1 MDKKNIIGLLIGKFS
16 ILRLIRS
23 TLIIYVLVGFWA
35 FFFSDQ
41 LIFLPRPSSYQENQ
55 EFIKLQS
62 SDKVQI
68 TGVYLTLPKAK
79 YTILYSHGNAEDLGE
94 ILPRLRDL
102 RDIGF
107 NIFSYDYQGYGTSQ
121 GHSSVKGAYQ
131 DINAA
136 YEYLTQQLGI
146 PSNQI
151 IVYGRSVGGGPSVD
165 LASRQPVAGLVIE
178 SSFTTA
184 FRVLTRIPIYPFDKF
199 PNIDKIKNVNSPV
212 LVMHGNA
219 DRVVPF
225 SHGKQ
230 LFAQA
235 HQPKLSFWVDGA
247 GHINL
252 LEIAGEEYVKV
263 MNEFTQLVWQTQQK
277 SAKFLKLRS

>member
-1 MDKKNIIGLLIGKFS
+1 MDKKNIIRLMVGKFS

-23 TLIIYVLVGFWA
+23 TVIVYILIGLWA

-41 LIFLPRPSSYQENQ
+41 LIFLPGPSSYQESQ
-55 EFIKLQS
+55 DFVQLES
-62 SDKVQI
+62 SDRVQI
-68 TGVYLTLPKAK
+68 TGIYLALPKAK

-107 NIFSYDYQGYGTSQ
+107 SIFSYDYQGYGTSQ
-121 GHSSVKGAYQ
+121 GNPSVKNAYQ
-131 DINAA
+131 DINVA

-146 PSNQI
+146 PANQI

-184 FRVLTRIPIYPFDKF
+184 FRVVTRIPIYPFERF
-199 PNIDKIKNVNSPV
+199 RNIDKIKNVNCPV
-212 LVMHGNA
+212 LVIHGNA

-230 LFAQA
+230 LFTAA
-235 HQPKLSFWVDGA
+235 NKPKLSFWVDGA
-247 GHINL
+247 GHIDL
-252 LEIAGEEYVKV
+252 LEVAGERYEKV
-263 MNEFTQLVWQTQQK
+263 MTEFANLVQQNQ
-277 SAKFLKLRS
+277 

>member
-1 MDKKNIIGLLIGKFS
+1 MDKKNIIRLLVEKFS

-23 TLIIYVLVGFWA
+23 TVIIYILVGLWA
-35 FFFSDQ
+35 FFFSDR

-55 EFIKLQS
+55 DFVKLES
-62 SDKVQI
+62 SDRVQI
-68 TGVYLTLPKAK
+68 TGIYLPLPKTK

-94 ILPRLRDL
+94 ILPRLQDL

-107 NIFSYDYQGYGTSQ
+107 SVFSYDYQGYGTSQ
-121 GHSSVKGAYQ
+121 GNPSVKNAYQ

-136 YEYLTQQLGI
+136 YEYLTQKLGI
-146 PSNQI
+146 PANQI

-184 FRVLTRIPIYPFDKF
+184 FRVVTRIPIYPFDKF
-199 PNIDKIKNVNSPV
+199 RSIDKIKDINCPV
-212 LVMHGNA
+212 LVIHGNA
-219 DRVVPF
+219 DRVIPF

-230 LFAQA
+230 LFTAA
-235 HQPKLSFWVDGA
+235 NEPKLSLWVDGA
-247 GHINL
+247 GHIDL
-252 LEIAGEEYVKV
+252 LEVAGEKYEKV
-263 MNEFTQLVWQTQQK
+263 MIEFANLVQKNQQ
-277 SAKFLKLRS
+277 

>member
-16 ILRLIRS
+16 VLRLIRS
-23 TLIIYVLVGFWA
+23 TLIIYVLVGLWA
-35 FFFSDQ
+35 FFFSDR

-55 EFIKLQS
+55 EFVKLQS
-62 SDKVQI
+62 SNTVQI
-68 TGVYLTLPKAK
+68 TGVYLALPKAK

-107 NIFSYDYQGYGTSQ
+107 SIFSYDYQGYGTSQ
-121 GHSSVKGAYQ
+121 GNPSVKNAYQ

-146 PSNQI
+146 PTNQI

-165 LASRQPVAGLVIE
+165 LASRQSVAGLVVE

-184 FRVLTRIPIYPFDKF
+184 FRVVTRIPIYPFDRF
-199 PNIDKIKNVNSPV
+199 RNIDKIKNVNCPV
-212 LVMHGNA
+212 LVIHGNS
-219 DRVVPF
+219 DRVIPF
-225 SHGKQ
+225 SQGKQ
-230 LFAQA
+230 LFNTANE
-235 HQPKLSFWVDGA
+235 PKLSFWVDGA
-247 GHINL
+247 GHIDL
-252 LEIAGEEYVKV
+252 LEVAGEKYEKV
-263 MNEFTQLVWQTQQK
+263 MIEFANLVQQNQ
-277 SAKFLKLRS
+277 

>member
-1 MDKKNIIGLLIGKFS
+1 MDKKNIIRLLVEKFS

-23 TLIIYVLVGFWA
+23 TVIIYILVGLWA
-35 FFFSDQ
+35 FFFSDR

-55 EFIKLQS
+55 DFVKLES
-62 SDKVQI
+62 SDRVQI
-68 TGVYLTLPKAK
+68 TGIYLPLPKTK

-94 ILPRLRDL
+94 ILPRLQDL

-107 NIFSYDYQGYGTSQ
+107 SIFSYDYQGYGTSQ
-121 GHSSVKGAYQ
+121 GNPSVKNAYQ

-146 PSNQI
+146 PANQI

-184 FRVLTRIPIYPFDKF
+184 FRVVTRIPIYPFDKF
-199 PNIDKIKNVNSPV
+199 RSIDKIKDINCPV
-212 LVMHGNA
+212 LVIHGNA
-219 DRVVPF
+219 DRVIPF

-230 LFAQA
+230 LFTAA
-235 HQPKLSFWVDGA
+235 NEPKLSLWVDGA
-247 GHINL
+247 GHIDL
-252 LEIAGEEYVKV
+252 LEVAGEKYEKV
-263 MNEFTQLVWQTQQK
+263 MIEFSNLVQKNQQ
-277 SAKFLKLRS
+277 

>member
-1 MDKKNIIGLLIGKFS
+1 MNKKNIIRLLIGKFS

-23 TLIIYVLVGFWA
+23 ILIIYTLIGFWA
-35 FFFSDQ
+35 FFFSDR
-41 LIFLPRPSSYQENQ
+41 LIFLPRSSSYQENQ
-55 EFIKLQS
+55 NFVKLES
-62 SDKVQI
+62 RDKIQI
-68 TGVYLTLPKAK
+68 TGIYLPLPKAK

-121 GHSSVKGAYQ
+121 GKPSVKAAYQ
-131 DINAA
+131 DVNAA
-136 YEYLTQQLGI
+136 YEYLTKKLGI
-146 PSNQI
+146 PANKI

-184 FRVLTRIPIYPFDKF
+184 FRVVTRIPIYPFDRF
-199 PNIDKIKNVNSPV
+199 PNIDKIKSINCPV

-219 DRVVPF
+219 DQVIPF
-225 SHGKQ
+225 SHGQQ
-230 LFAQA
+230 LFAIA
-235 HQPKLSFWVDGA
+235 NQPKLSLWVDGA
-247 GHINL
+247 GHLNL
-252 LEIAGEEYVKV
+252 LEIAGQKYVKV
-263 MNEFTQLVWQTQQK
+263 MGEFIRLVQHNNQNY
-277 SAKFLKLRS
+277 